1 MDEVE
6 YLKSFFKSDEYS
18 REFLFHVIYMNMRK
32 SRNKYVKNTK
42 RFCNPYEKD
51 EYKRMLDFDRICD
64 YDSLIKKKNKE
75 YTTEYD
81 KFIRA
86 HLLII
91 TNLMSKNLFS
101 DMKFCDSIYNDYI
114 VDYLKVNKK
123 FVKENVTNH
132 IDLASLIDPII
143 TGLISYLRSKD
154 FYNLM
159 KYSLYSCFKE
169 CNSKIKFHG
178 SFMLDMNYK
187 VFTLSDVFVENNILN
202 RVKHY
207 DCLDMKDYNE
217 NFLKIIYKE
226 VMINILIA
234 AVFCIVDNYKRYDIL
249 KDIVKDCEMS
259 IVSNSKILSYNNKEI
274 TVVLNKLN
282 SIKNSFD
289 TIENHKVS
297 TNYIF
302 DNPFMKFISNN
313 KFLLKYLSDKMTKM
327 NPSRS
332 QDFEINKQQFYEL
345 IIKSDLL
352 NNLEVYYKQINDQI
366 SRFYNYDIS
375 THFRD
380 IIKYDPLYNLYFEEG
395 INITTLEVK

>member
-6 YLKSFFKSDEYS
+6 YLKSFFNSDEYS
-18 REFLFHVIYMNMRK
+18 REFLFHIIYMNMKK

-91 TNLMSKNLFS
+91 TNLMSKELFS
-101 DMKFCDSIYNDYI
+101 DISFCDSIYNNFI

-154 FYNLM
+154 YYNLM

-178 SFMLDMNYK
+178 SFMLDANFN
-187 VFTLSDVFVENNILN
+187 VFTLSDVFVENNMLN
-202 RVKHY
+202 HVKRY
-207 DCLDMKDYNE
+207 DCLDMNDYNE

-234 AVFCIVDNYKRYDIL
+234 AVFCIVDNYTRYDTL

-259 IVSNSKILSYNNKEI
+259 IVSNSKILNYNNKEI
-274 TVVLNKLN
+274 TAVLNKLN
-282 SIKNSFD
+282 SIKNNFD
-289 TIENHKVS
+289 TIENHKV
-297 TNYIF
+297 TTKYLF
-302 DNPFMKFISNN
+302 DNSLMKIISNN
-313 KFLLKYLSDKMTKM
+313 KLMLKQLSDKMSKL
-327 NPSRS
+327 NSS
-332 QDFEINKQQFYEL
+332 HAQDFEINKDQFYDL

-352 NNLEVYYKQINDQI
+352 NGLEEYHREINEQI
-366 SRFYNYDIS
+366 SIFYNYNIS

-380 IIKYDPLYNLYFEEG
+380 IIKYDPLYILYLDEG

>member
-6 YLKSFFKSDEYS
+6 YLKSFFTSDEYS
-18 REFLFHVIYMNMRK
+18 REFLFHIIYMNMKK

-91 TNLMSKNLFS
+91 TNLMSKELFS
-101 DMKFCDSIYNDYI
+101 DISFCDSIYNNFI

-154 FYNLM
+154 YYNLM

-178 SFMLDMNYK
+178 SFMLDANFN
-187 VFTLSDVFVENNILN
+187 VFTLSDVFVENNMLN
-202 RVKHY
+202 HVKRY
-207 DCLDMKDYNE
+207 DCLDMNDYNE

-234 AVFCIVDNYKRYDIL
+234 AVFCIVDNYTRYDTL

-259 IVSNSKILSYNNKEI
+259 IVSNSKILNYNNRES
-274 TVVLNKLN
+274 TAVLNKLN
-282 SIKNSFD
+282 SIKNNFD

-297 TNYIF
+297 VNYIF
-302 DNPFMKFISNN
+302 DNSLMKIISNN
-313 KFLLKYLSDKMTKM
+313 KLMLKQLSDKMSKL
-327 NPSRS
+327 NSS
-332 QDFEINKQQFYEL
+332 HAQDFEINKDQFYDL

-352 NNLEVYYKQINDQI
+352 NGLEEYHRQINEQI
-366 SRFYNYDIS
+366 SRFYNYNIS

-380 IIKYDPLYNLYFEEG
+380 IIRYDPLYILYLDEG

>member
-6 YLKSFFKSDEYS
+6 YLKTFFKSDEYS
-18 REFLFHVIYMNMRK
+18 REFLLHVIYTNMKK

-75 YTTEYD
+75 YTVEYD

-91 TNLMSKNLFS
+91 TNVMSKYLFS
-101 DMKFCDSIYNDYI
+101 DMKFCDSLYNDFI

-143 TGLISYLRSKD
+143 SGLISYLRSKNY
-154 FYNLM
+154 YNLM
-159 KYSLYSCFKE
+159 KYSLYGCFKE

-178 SFMLDMNYK
+178 SFMFDKFK
-187 VFTLSDVFVENNILN
+187 VFTLSDVFVENNMLN
-202 RVKHY
+202 HVKHY
-207 DCLDMKDYNE
+207 DCLDMNE
-217 NFLKIIYKE
+217 YKNNFLKIIFKE

-234 AVFCIVDNYKRYDIL
+234 AVYCIIDNYNRYDIL

-259 IVSNSKILSYNNKEI
+259 IVSNSKILNYNNKEI
-274 TVVLNKLN
+274 TAVLNKLN
-282 SIKNSFD
+282 SIKNNFD
-289 TIENHKVS
+289 TIENHKV
-297 TNYIF
+297 TANYIF
-302 DNPFMKFISNN
+302 DNPLMKTISNN
-313 KFLLKYLSDKMTKM
+313 KLMLKLLSDKMTKL
-327 NPSRS
+327 NPSHT
-332 QDFEINKQQFYEL
+332 QDFEINKTQFYDL
-345 IIKSDLL
+345 IINSDLL
-352 NNLEVYYKQINDQI
+352 NSLEEYHNQINDQI
-366 SRFYNYDIS
+366 SRFYNYNIS
-375 THFRD
+375 RHFRD
-380 IIKYDPLYNLYFEEG
+380 IIRYDPLYIFYMDEG

>member
-18 REFLFHVIYMNMRK
+18 REFLLHVIYTNMKK

-75 YTTEYD
+75 YTVEYD

-91 TNLMSKNLFS
+91 TNVMSKYLFS
-101 DMKFCDSIYNDYI
+101 DMKFCDSIYNDFI
-114 VDYLKVNKK
+114 VDYLEVNKK

-143 TGLISYLRSKD
+143 TGLISYLRSKNY
-154 FYNLM
+154 YNLM
-159 KYSLYSCFKE
+159 KYSLYGCFKE

-178 SFMLDMNYK
+178 SFMFDKFK
-187 VFTLSDVFVENNILN
+187 VFTLSDVFVENNMLN
-202 RVKHY
+202 HVKHY
-207 DCLDMKDYNE
+207 DCLDMNEYNN
-217 NFLKIIYKE
+217 NFLKIIFKE

-234 AVFCIVDNYKRYDIL
+234 AVYCIIDNYNRYDIL

-259 IVSNSKILSYNNKEI
+259 IVSNSKILNYNNKEI
-274 TVVLNKLN
+274 TAVLNKLN
-282 SIKNSFD
+282 SIKNNFD
-289 TIENHKVS
+289 TIENHKVAV
-297 TNYIF
+297 NYIF
-302 DNPFMKFISNN
+302 DNSLMKTISNN
-313 KFLLKYLSDKMTKM
+313 KLMLKLLSDKMTKL
-327 NPSRS
+327 NPSHT
-332 QDFEINKQQFYEL
+332 QDFEINKTQFYDL
-345 IIKSDLL
+345 IINSDLL
-352 NNLEVYYKQINDQI
+352 NSLEEYHNQINDQI
-366 SRFYNYDIS
+366 SRFYNYNIS
-375 THFRD
+375 RHFRD
-380 IIKYDPLYNLYFEEG
+380 IIRYDPLYIFYMDDG